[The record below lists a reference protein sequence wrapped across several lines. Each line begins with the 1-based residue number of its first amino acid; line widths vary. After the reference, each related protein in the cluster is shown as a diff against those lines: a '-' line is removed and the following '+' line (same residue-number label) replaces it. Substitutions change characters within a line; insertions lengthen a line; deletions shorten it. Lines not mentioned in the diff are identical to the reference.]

1 MGDLVL
7 RLSHGPPRYVIGV
20 DNPARW
26 LGCPCGPRNID
37 LNRHR
42 CPKWS
47 TLDTF
52 HPFVAC
58 PDLLL
63 SSVGFWPDS
72 TSQCSSPLVSVGF
85 VSHSIVFV
93 LSLFNL
99 ATLKFL
105 PRPPPPDGFQPVKN
119 AHEAAGK
126 LQRQENMALTS
137 FRLLRFRRLELGD
150 TW

>member
-63 SSVGFWPDS
+63 SSVGFRPDS

-93 LSLFNL
+93 LFPLQSSNL
-99 ATLKFL
+99 KVSPPTTSTRRIPTREEC
-105 PRPPPPDGFQPVKN
+105 PRGRGEVTT
-119 AHEAAGK
+119 AGK
-126 LQRQENMALTS
+126 YGANLFSSVKVSAAR
-137 FRLLRFRRLELGD
+137 
-150 TW
+150 TWRHM